1 MKQTDLHSVYKKN
14 IVFTNKKI
22 MNNKVIKVLNM
33 EHGKRV
39 IEFWKRYCNTRLL
52 NGDSIGYYYGIING
66 FFDVWLTSEVRQN
79 NPEIIELPEEKTY
92 PRVMLVSD
100 DDINWDNQRVVFM
113 EKCGGF
119 LAWASVKTLEE
130 AENTTDTSFW
140 KYAKEIEP
148 VEVTLEE
155 IAEWKGVS
163 KGQII
168 IKQ

>member
-1 MKQTDLHSVYKKN
+1 MD
-14 IVFTNKKI
+14 
-22 MNNKVIKVLNM
+22 NKVIKVLDR
-33 EHGKRV
+33 EHGKKV
-39 IEFWKRYCNTRLL
+39 IEFWKQYCATGVLE
-52 NGDSIGYYYGIING
+52 GTSIGYYYGIING
-66 FFDVWLTSEVRQN
+66 EFDIWRINEVREAKA
-79 NPEIIELPEEKTY
+79 EIIELPEEKTY

-100 DDINWDNQRVVFM
+100 DGMNWDNQRVVFM

-119 LAWASVKTLEE
+119 LAWINAKTLEE
-130 AENTTDTSFW
+130 AEKKVDTRFW

-163 KGQII
+163 REQII